1 MTFSI
6 VGRSADG
13 NTMGV
18 AVASKFLAAGAYVP
32 AAAADAGALATQAH
46 CNLELRTRG
55 LEMLAGG
62 MTASGVLDEF
72 FAGDPHRAERQ
83 AGVVDVNGETATF
96 TGERCQPWA
105 GGTARSDP
113 AGAFA
118 AQGNMLAGPEVIDA
132 MVEAWLAG
140 GVDAPIPRRLL
151 AALAA
156 GQEAGGDPRGK
167 QAAALL
173 VVSPG
178 AGYGGLSDVLVDLRS
193 DDSPEPIGDL
203 ERMLDLH
210 DLYFGST
217 PDDELLPLEGPLV
230 GEVAERLAVTGY
242 RSGDV
247 ARDLYDWMGR
257 ENYEER
263 WRDGRIDPVVLEQLR
278 LATDGGPGEGPAP
291 V

>member
-13 NTMGV
+13 VEMGV
-18 AVASKFLAAGAYVP
+18 ALASKFLAAGAYVP
-32 AAAADAGALATQAH
+32 AAAAGVGALATQAY

-55 LEMLAGG
+55 LQMLAGG
-62 MTASGVLDEF
+62 TPAAGVLDEF
-72 FAGDPHRAERQ
+72 FAGDARRAERQ
-83 AGVVDVNGETATF
+83 AGVVDGRGGTATF
-96 TGERCQPWA
+96 TGDRCQPWA
-105 GGTARSDP
+105 GGIARNDP

-118 AQGNMLAGPEVIDA
+118 AQGNMLAGPQVIDA
-132 MVEAWLAG
+132 MVDAWLANHG
-140 GVDAPIPRRLL
+140 DAPVARRLV
-151 AALAA
+151 AALRA
-156 GQEAGGDPRGK
+156 GQDAGGDPRGK
-167 QAAALL
+167 QAAAVL

-178 AGYGGLSDVLVDLRS
+178 AGYGGVSDVAVDLRC

-217 PDDELLPLEGPLV
+217 PDEELLPLEGTLL
-230 GEVAERLAVTGY
+230 GELARRLAATGY

-257 ENYEER
+257 ENFEER
-263 WRDGRIDPVVLEQLR
+263 WHDGKIDPVVLVQLR
-278 LATDGGPGEGPAP
+278 LATGA
-291 V
+291 

>member
-13 NTMGV
+13 TEMGV

-32 AAAADAGALATQAH
+32 AAAVGAGALATQAH

-62 MTASGVLDEF
+62 LTAAGVLDEF
-72 FAGDPHRAERQ
+72 FAGDPLRAERQ
-83 AGVVDVNGETATF
+83 AGVVDREGTTATF
-96 TGERCQPWA
+96 TGEGCQPWA

-118 AQGNMLAGPEVIDA
+118 AQGNMLAGPEVVDA

-140 GVDAPIPRRLL
+140 HDALPVARRLV
-151 AALAA
+151 AALRA

-167 QAAALL
+167 QAAAVL
-173 VVSPG
+173 VVAPG

-217 PDDELLPLEGPLV
+217 PDHELLALEGPLLD
-230 GEVAERLAVTGY
+230 EVATRLAVTGY
-242 RSGDV
+242 SSGDV

-257 ENYEER
+257 ENFEER
-263 WRDGRIDPVVLEQLR
+263 WRDGKLDPVVLDQLR
-278 LATDGGPGEGPAP
+278 RATPSP
-291 V
+291 

>member
-13 NTMGV
+13 VEMGV
-18 AVASKFLAAGAYVP
+18 ALASKFLAAGAYVP
-32 AAAADAGALATQAH
+32 AAAAGVGALATQAY

-55 LEMLAGG
+55 LQMLAGG
-62 MTASGVLDEF
+62 TPAAGVLDEF
-72 FAGDPHRAERQ
+72 FAGDAQRAERQ
-83 AGVVDVNGETATF
+83 AGVVDGRGGTATF
-96 TGERCQPWA
+96 TGDRCQPWA
-105 GGTARSDP
+105 GGIARTDP

-118 AQGNMLAGPEVIDA
+118 AQGNMLAGPQVIDA
-132 MVEAWLAG
+132 MVDAWLANHG
-140 GVDAPIPRRLL
+140 DAPVARRLV
-151 AALAA
+151 AALRA
-156 GQEAGGDPRGK
+156 GQDAGGDPRGK
-167 QAAALL
+167 QAAAVL

-178 AGYGGLSDVLVDLRS
+178 AGYGGVSDVAVDLRC

-217 PDDELLPLEGPLV
+217 PDEELLPLEGTLL
-230 GEVAERLAVTGY
+230 GELARRLAATGY

-257 ENYEER
+257 ENFEER
-263 WRDGRIDPVVLEQLR
+263 WHDGKIDPVVLVQLR
-278 LATDGGPGEGPAP
+278 LATGA
-291 V
+291 

>member
-13 NTMGV
+13 AELGV

-32 AAAADAGALATQAH
+32 AAAVGAGALATQAH
-46 CNLELRTRG
+46 CNLELGTRG

-62 MTASGVLDEF
+62 TPAAGVLTEF
-72 FAGDPHRAERQ
+72 FAADAQRAERQ
-83 AGVVDVNGETATF
+83 AGIVDAHGGTATF

-105 GGTARSDP
+105 GGIARPDP
-113 AGAFA
+113 TGAFA
-118 AQGNMLAGPEVIDA
+118 AQGNMLAGPQVVDA

-140 GVDAPIPRRLL
+140 NDQPVARRLV
-151 AALAA
+151 AALQA
-156 GQEAGGDPRGK
+156 GQGEGGDPRGK
-167 QAAALL
+167 QAAAVL

-178 AGYGGLSDVLVDLRS
+178 AGYGGLSDVVVDLRS

-217 PDDELLPLEGPLV
+217 PDADLLPLEGPLL
-230 GEVAERLAVTGY
+230 GELAERLAATGY

-247 ARDLYDWMGR
+247 ARDLYGWMGR
-257 ENYEER
+257 ENFEER
-263 WRDGRIDPVVLEQLR
+263 WREGNIDPVVLDQLR
-278 LATDGGPGEGPAP
+278 RATAP
-291 V
+291 